1 MADSE
6 RVTGQLADLTNKY
19 SEAQRN
25 AQKAMA
31 LFKDTSNDKAKTEMD
46 RCGARYGWC
55 KAVKKVGEPCDKNK
69 RKKCDRLPCALIAK
83 GSSME
88 ERCRQC

>member
-31 LFKDTSNDKAKTEMD
+31 LFKETRDENDMLKSNFEALKQVRASVA
-46 RCGARYGWC
+46 ARGHFPLVLAADVLCVSQKFY
-55 KAVKKVGEPCDKNK
+55 
-69 RKKCDRLPCALIAK
+69 
-83 GSSME
+83 
-88 ERCRQC
+88 RQ